1 MRVLAVPAYHSLATK
16 LETSRLASHS
26 VELVLSYTA
35 LGEKACQRVKTHGS
49 MIATL
54 RERSTDDAAD
64 RAHGEPNPG
73 APKLLTLA
81 GPLSSIS

>member
-54 RERSTDDAAD
+54 RERSTDDARIGRMAS
-64 RAHGEPNPG
+64 PIPVPQN
-73 APKLLTLA
+73 
-81 GPLSSIS
+81 S